1 MMGSVSMGK
10 RLVTAAVMC
19 GLLVGVSGCESH
31 SVLSGKSVGKSST
44 SASAS
49 AGRDPDRIYANQ
61 DKGADPNI
69 KNFDTVQEYRDY
81 YALTKKW
88 GLKQTADWLEIC
100 NQVNVPAMRTI
111 GFDPQKDLENRY
123 GGEEKFN
130 CYWDRDRG
138 RLQFFFGRIDT
149 LQEYLDRKDID
160 RRSTMTRGGRTY
172 YMGHIEFAAEGTS
185 LNRYDCTLAYEHGK
199 YAYFASF
206 TGKDPKTH
214 EQACNELIDMV
225 SPQH

>member
-1 MMGSVSMGK
+1 MKPVSTGK
-10 RLVTAAVMC
+10 RLVTAVVMC

-49 AGRDPDRIYANQ
+49 AGRDPDRIYANH

-172 YMGHIEFAAEGTS
+172 YMGHIEFFAEGTS
-185 LNRYDCTLAYEHGK
+185 LNRYDCTLAYERGGH
-199 YAYFASF
+199 AYLASF

-214 EQACNELIDMV
+214 EQACDELISMV
-225 SPQH
+225 TPQK

>member
-1 MMGSVSMGK
+1 
-10 RLVTAAVMC
+10 
-19 GLLVGVSGCESH
+19 
-31 SVLSGKSVGKSST
+31 
-44 SASAS
+44 
-49 AGRDPDRIYANQ
+49 
-61 DKGADPNI
+61 DPNI

-138 RLQFFFGRIDT
+138 RLQFFFGR
-149 LQEYLDRKDID
+149 
-160 RRSTMTRGGRTY
+160 
-172 YMGHIEFAAEGTS
+172 
-185 LNRYDCTLAYEHGK
+185 
-199 YAYFASF
+199 
-206 TGKDPKTH
+206 
-214 EQACNELIDMV
+214 
-225 SPQH
+225 